1 MSLKGID
8 ISNWQSGLDLGAI
21 AESVDFVIV
30 KATEGISYVDGSCDG
45 FFQKAK
51 QLGKKI
57 GFYHFARQNDPV
69 AEADFF
75 YKNTK
80 DYFGQAI
87 PVLDWEVDDSVDWV
101 NKFVNRIHELS
112 GVWPWVYANP
122 WRFRQG
128 AVNANCGRWVAGYP
142 KNGITDISYG
152 LNNSLPSSY
161 NVGSVCAWQ
170 FTSSGRLSGY
180 SGNLDM
186 DVFYGDVA
194 AWDKYAGGSAGSGSA
209 SAPSEGTKTIDQLV
223 DEVIN
228 GAWGNDEDRKKRLT
242 AAGYDA
248 EVVQEKVNEKM
259 GSRKSVSQLAD
270 EVIAGK
276 WGDGQDRVSKLNAAG
291 YDADAVQTEVNRK
304 LGATF
309 AVYYTVKS
317 GDTLSGIAQKYGTT
331 YTKLAQM
338 NGISNPNKI
347 NAGQK
352 IRVR

>member
-8 ISNWQSGLDLGAI
+8 ISSWQRGIDLGAI
-21 AESVDFVIV
+21 AGSIDFVIV
-30 KATEGISYVDGSCDG
+30 KATEGLSFVDSTCDG
-45 FFQKAK
+45 FFQKAR
-51 QLGKKI
+51 QLGKKV
-57 GFYHFARQNDPV
+57 GFYHFARNND
-69 AEADFF
+69 AEKEAEFF
-75 YKNTK
+75 RSNTK
-80 DYFGQAI
+80 GYEKLGI
-87 PVLDWEVDDSVDWV
+87 PVLDWEDDQSVDWV
-101 NKFVNRIHELS
+101 NTFVRRYHELT
-112 GVWPWVYANP
+112 GVWPWIYANP

-128 AVNANCGRWVAGYP
+128 VVEANCGRWVAGYP

-152 LNNSLPSSY
+152 LNNSLPSGY

-186 DVFYGDVA
+186 DVFYGDSA

-209 SAPSEGTKTIDQLV
+209 SAPSEGSKTIDQLA

-228 GAWGNDEDRKKRLT
+228 GAWGNDEDRKNRLT

-248 EVVQEKVNEKM
+248 EAVQARVNEKL
-259 GSRKSVSQLAD
+259 GSRKSISELAD

-276 WGDGQDRVSKLNAAG
+276 WGNGQDRISKLNAAG

-304 LGATF
+304 LGATS

-338 NGISNPNKI
+338 NGISDPNKI
-347 NAGQK
+347 YVGQK